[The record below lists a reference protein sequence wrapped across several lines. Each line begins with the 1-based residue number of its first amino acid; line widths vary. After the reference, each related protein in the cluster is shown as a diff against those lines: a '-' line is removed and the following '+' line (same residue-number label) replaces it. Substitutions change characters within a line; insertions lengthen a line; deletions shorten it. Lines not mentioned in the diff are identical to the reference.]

1 MTALPQIAKHKSEA
15 ARAQKAQS
23 SPSISDNHVTG
34 NFYHGL
40 VNGLA
45 ISMVLW
51 GFIILGI
58 CWVVM

>member
-1 MTALPQIAKHKSEA
+1 MSALRKILKHKLEPL
-15 ARAQKAQS
+15 QKPKQS
-23 SPSISDNHVTG
+23 ASTTSSDSNVTG

-51 GFIILGI
+51 GFVILGI

>member
-1 MTALPQIAKHKSEA
+1 MRKKISY
-15 ARAQKAQS
+15 RAPIS
-23 SPSISDNHVTG
+23 RPRENYSRPSPDG

-51 GFIILGI
+51 GFIILGV